1 MIPVASIEQI
11 QSNLKKNDFL
21 LNCKIPMG
29 YSHGI
34 PILQIKNGC
43 LCVCFP
49 YLKYQTTGEVDKTLV
64 FPIRYAVTL
73 ELPTEKIVGF
83 EDYEYKD
90 IFKNIDFDKPAGFF
104 RHDAI
109 KKYNKQQYAA
119 LRKELMGEYD
129 KVINAVLGNA
139 EYRFSDEQR
148 MRELL
153 QLLLEPSLLPMYR
166 AIDSD
171 FYNKYLAKG

>member
-21 LNCKIPMG
+21 LNCKIFMG
-29 YSHGI
+29 YGFGI

-49 YLKYQTTGEVDKTLV
+49 LLKYQTTGEVDKTLV
-64 FPIRYAVTL
+64 FPVRYAITL
-73 ELPTEKIVGF
+73 ELPTEKIVCF

-90 IFKNIDFDKPAGFF
+90 VFKNIDFDRPIGFF

-109 KKYNKQQYAA
+109 KTYNKQQYTA
-119 LRKELMGEYD
+119 LRKELTEEYD
-129 KVINAVLGNA
+129 KVINAILGNE
-139 EYRFSDEQR
+139 EYRISDEQR
-148 MRELL
+148 LRELL
-153 QLLLEPSLLPMYR
+153 QLLLEPSLVPMYR

-171 FYNKYLAKG
+171 FYNKYLVKG